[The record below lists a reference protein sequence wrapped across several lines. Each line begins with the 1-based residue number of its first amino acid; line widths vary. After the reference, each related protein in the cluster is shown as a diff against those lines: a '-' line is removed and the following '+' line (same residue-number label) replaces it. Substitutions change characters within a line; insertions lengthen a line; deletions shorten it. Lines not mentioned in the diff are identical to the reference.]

1 MTTNTERRSH
11 FVSLSSRAQRGLCSL
26 LLLLC
31 VGVVA
36 PIAAQTALDPG
47 KRPMVTL
54 APVRTVQVV
63 AGRST
68 EVKLNFRVRSGL
80 HINSSE
86 PGSDLLI
93 PAKLSLKVPNDIFAG
108 GITYPEG
115 KRMTFE
121 FAPDEPLSVYEGPF
135 TITARIRAASAA
147 SRGTVRVRGE
157 LSYQACDDKV
167 CYPPTTL
174 PVEFDVRVQRP
185 ARRR

>member
-1 MTTNTERRSH
+1 MTTRTEQVEQAFSHAWFHGRRALAP
-11 FVSLSSRAQRGLCSL
+11 VL
-26 LLLLC
+26 LLLALLC
-31 VGVVA
+31 A
-36 PIAAQTALDPG
+36 SALHAQTSLDPA
-47 KRPMVTL
+47 RQPVVTL
-54 APVRTVQVV
+54 TPVRLLPVA
-63 AGRST
+63 AGRSA
-68 EVKLNFRVRSGL
+68 EVKLNFRVRPGF

-93 PAKLSLKVPNDIFAG
+93 PTKLTLKVPNDIFAG

-115 KRMTFE
+115 KQMTFA

-147 SRGTVRVRGE
+147 STGTYRVRGE

-174 PVEFDVRVQRP
+174 PVEFDVRVQR
-185 ARRR
+185 RR